1 MKKLLLV
8 LLIVLLLSGCGS
20 SDISNKIGDEAYPI
34 SLESFDGTKVDLE
47 DYRGKTLY
55 LLAWTTT

>member
-1 MKKLLLV
+1 VLALLLG
-8 LLIVLLLSGCGS
+8 GCGS

-55 LLAWTTT
+55 LMAWTTT